1 MDLNVNEAIQNQNES
16 VWSLA
21 VISHNIILK
30 NKSKTQTKA
39 KRIIS
44 NLNLLALFEY
54 YTLSAS
60 LQATTK

>member
-21 VISHNIILK
+21 VISRNIILK

-44 NLNLLALFEY
+44 NFNLLALFEY
-54 YTLSAS
+54 YTFSAS
-60 LQATTK
+60 L